1 MARTPTYLNL
11 PPPPP
16 GLELSR
22 VPTLKGKRAACDW
35 INNVMHVPVT
45 MNFVVTNANA
55 KRIRRIKIGAAL
67 YFSTQDLYEFV
78 MTQVVE
84 QTEGIHADR
93 I

>member
-1 MARTPTYLNL
+1 M
-11 PPPPP
+11 
-16 GLELSR
+16 
-22 VPTLKGKRAACDW
+22 PTLKGKRAACDW

-55 KRIRRIKIGAAL
+55 KRIRRKKIGAAL

-84 QTEGIHADR
+84 QTGAYMPTESSAALTLNAGNSPATRRD
-93 I
+93 